1 MLLYWLHATLPEK
14 TVHAMSGSVESPE
27 MVDRLAAAVNAHDL
41 DGLVACFAGDY
52 LNETPA
58 HPLRGFRGTDQVRR
72 NWAQLF
78 AGIPDL
84 TAQVL
89 RFAAAGDTI
98 WTEWEMAGTR
108 RDGTAHLMR
117 GVVIFGV
124 AAGQAQW
131 ARFYL
136 EPVEAATGDV
146 DAAIR
151 QAATGGPETG
161 DRS

>member
-1 MLLYWLHATLPEK
+1 
-14 TVHAMSGSVESPE
+14 MSGSGEPHA
-27 MVDRLAAAVNAHDL
+27 MLGRLAAAVNAHDL
-41 DGLVACFAGDY
+41 DRLVACFAGDY

-58 HPLRGFRGTDQVRR
+58 HPLRGFRGNEQVRR

-89 RFAAAGDTI
+89 RFAVAGDTV
-98 WTEWEMAGTR
+98 WSEWEMAGTR
-108 RDGTAHLMR
+108 TDGTAHLMR

-136 EPVEAATGDV
+136 EPVETASGEV
-146 DAAIR
+146 DAAIHH
-151 QAATGGPETG
+151 AATGGQQPG
-161 DRS
+161 DR